1 MIHTISNSSLRL
13 SVQQTGAE
21 ICSIQSVKSGKE
33 YIWQADPVI
42 WGSHAPVL
50 FPIIGSLKNNE
61 YYYDGMR
68 YSIPKHG
75 FIRYSEKL
83 DPTNN
88 TSDRIVFKLKSDA
101 ETLNMYPFDFE
112 FIVTFQLLG
121 TRINIM
127 HKVTNLDFKEMF
139 FSLGAHPAFRC
150 PINDN
155 EIFDDYFIEFE
166 TTEKASSH
174 RLTDGGLVTD
184 KTFLVLDNT
193 DILPLKPSLFEKDAL
208 IFKKLKSRKVRLRSH
223 QSDQYITLRFSD
235 FNYLGI
241 WTKPHAPFICIEPWL
256 GITDHVNTDG
266 NLKNKEAM
274 IKLPVGQSF
283 MAQYSIEI
291 NE

>member
-1 MIHTISNSSLRL
+1 MIHTISNSTLNL

-33 YIWQADPVI
+33 YIWQADPDV
-42 WGSHAPVL
+42 WGSYAPVL
-50 FPIIGSLKNNE
+50 FPIVGALKENC
-61 YYYDGMR
+61 YTFDGKR
-68 YSIPKHG
+68 YSMPKHG
-75 FIRYSEKL
+75 FIRYSDKL
-83 DPTNN
+83 EATNN

-101 ETLNMYPFDFE
+101 ETLAMYPFEFE
-112 FIVTFQLLG
+112 FIITYQLLG
-121 TRINIM
+121 NRINIM
-127 HKVTNLDFKEMF
+127 HKVINTDVKEML
-139 FSLGAHPAFRC
+139 FSLGGHPAFRC
-150 PINDN
+150 PVNTN

-166 TTEKASSH
+166 ASEKASSH
-174 RLTDGGLVTD
+174 RLTDGGLVSD

-193 DILPLKPSLFEKDAL
+193 DILPLKHSLFEKDAM

-223 QSDQYITLRFSD
+223 RSDQYITLRFSD
-235 FNYLGI
+235 FNFLGI
-241 WTKPHAPFICIEPWL
+241 WTKPHAPFVCLEPWL
-256 GITDHVNTDG
+256 GITDSVNTDG

>member
-121 TRINIM
+121 NRINIM

-174 RLTDGGLVTD
+174 RFTDG
-184 KTFLVLDNT
+184 
-193 DILPLKPSLFEKDAL
+193 
-208 IFKKLKSRKVRLRSH
+208 
-223 QSDQYITLRFSD
+223 
-235 FNYLGI
+235 
-241 WTKPHAPFICIEPWL
+241 
-256 GITDHVNTDG
+256 
-266 NLKNKEAM
+266 
-274 IKLPVGQSF
+274 
-283 MAQYSIEI
+283 
-291 NE
+291 